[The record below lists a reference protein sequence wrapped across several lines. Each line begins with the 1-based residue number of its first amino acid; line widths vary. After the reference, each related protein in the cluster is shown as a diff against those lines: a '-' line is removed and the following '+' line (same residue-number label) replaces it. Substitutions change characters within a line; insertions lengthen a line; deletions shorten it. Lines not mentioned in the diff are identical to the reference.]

1 MFFGRGAGE
10 LPTASAVVGDVFDI
24 ARNIEYNCCTR
35 ISCTCYKQ
43 LPIKKMEDTYN
54 SYYVRLQ
61 AEDRCGVLAEL
72 TKIFAE
78 NQVSIEEIVQKRA
91 RSNQLAE
98 IVVITS
104 KVREG
109 DFTRAMDAIKKLERV
124 KEISS
129 LLRVYRAE

>member
-24 ARNIEYNCCTR
+24 ARNIQFDCSTR
-35 ISCTCYKQ
+35 ISCTCYKE

-54 SYYVRLQ
+54 SYYLRLQ

-78 NQVSIEEIVQKRA
+78 NQVSISEIVQKKT
-91 RSNQLAE
+91 RSNGLAE

-104 KVREG
+104 RVREG
-109 DFTRAMDAIKKLERV
+109 DFQTAVKSIRELKRV
-124 KEISS
+124 EKISA
-129 LLRVYRAE
+129 LLRVYQK